1 MHCVGAACNRGKSQ
15 TPAGAGAS
23 LTSLKRPVC
32 WQSRRQGGCVLVH
45 GPTKTPRRSGPAL
58 SLCAADEPPAQR
70 AEKETLAFKYNSV
83 SGVSGCIVP
92 VGSRVAWHAAN
103 RLEGTACDPTIRAA
117 ALQKLRGPGEVP
129 PSCYQ
134 VRRSRPTI
142 ACEEGNCVREMKAA
156 RNHCPLSVLTCVLRY
171 SDSRP
176 VGSAHRVTSTD
187 TISQLVNLNIERF
200 TCLTIRRLDRGPRR
214 RVCTRARSAVHFSGP
229 GTIGNSQ
236 RALWQHLSYLILVA
250 RGVRSA
256 W

>member
-1 MHCVGAACNRGKSQ
+1 MVQRRHPAA
-15 TPAGAGAS
+15 A
-23 LTSLKRPVC
+23 
-32 WQSRRQGGCVLVH
+32 VLH
-45 GPTKTPRRSGPAL
+45 EA
-58 SLCAADEPPAQR
+58 PAQR

-134 VRRSRPTI
+134 VRRSRPTT
-142 ACEEGNCVREMKAA
+142 ACEEGNCAREMKNKAA

-176 VGSAHRVTSTD
+176 VGSAHSVASTD

-229 GTIGNSQ
+229 WDDRQFAARSLAAPQPSDSGGQRSALRWVKRFRGRSDSDLRCSPQAASAADTHAD
-236 RALWQHLSYLILVA
+236 RALSV
-250 RGVRSA
+250 SA
-256 W
+256 IIPLL